1 MSWYEETSKNND
13 NKNNNEGSNMNN
25 PSNDIE
31 GLNGDEDRI
40 VNASDYVDADDIE
53 DQVEEIEN
61 VYDKPFVGTKS
72 EKIGTPI
79 SDADQNTIECA
90 KENNT
95 DAIRNEEYSDNEN
108 KPGSE
113 TSGSF
118 NGGNA
123 SKEEKIPYYD
133 VKVKPKKKGMTFGK
147 IIAVCLVVSLG
158 LGTGIGAGYG
168 ISRIFNKTVG
178 VSSDGVLTTTA
189 AAVST
194 IKSSSAADAIDTVYN
209 AVVSITTLTQGTANY
224 GFYSVPYQAEGA
236 GSGVIF
242 AEDESRVFVATN
254 QHVINGASN
263 IAIAFDDAENTI
275 PATIV
280 GYDETSDLA
289 VLSVDKAELES
300 QGITNVTIAVFDDS
314 DSIKLGESVIAIG
327 NSLGEGK
334 TTTGGMIS
342 AENKTVNVEGKQLNV
357 IQTDAAINPG
367 NSGGALVNYTGAVIG
382 INTAKTFA
390 TSSGST
396 AEGVG
401 YAIPASVAVPI
412 LNELKENGSI
422 EKPYLGITGQDIT
435 SQLSDLYR
443 LPVGVLVTSVM
454 EGSSAEQAG
463 IQQGDVIVSYNDKTV
478 LNMDNLVQYI
488 EDSKVG
494 DEVTLGIVRNG
505 DTSVEVTTTLGNINA
520 QSSTSSSVIPSI
532 TQN

>member
-13 NKNNNEGSNMNN
+13 NNNSEGTNMNS
-25 PSNDIE
+25 PSNDINE
-31 GLNGDEDRI
+31 MSNNVERT
-40 VNASDYVDADDIE
+40 VDANDYIEADDAE

-61 VYDKPFVGTKS
+61 VYDRPFVGTSSERISNSSVADTQNIAEETINDKS
-72 EKIGTPI
+72 TSEMNRNAEREDNSSSVGT
-79 SDADQNTIECA
+79 
-90 KENNT
+90 
-95 DAIRNEEYSDNEN
+95 
-108 KPGSE
+108 
-113 TSGSF
+113 
-118 NGGNA
+118 GGGD
-123 SKEEKIPYYD
+123 SPREEKVPYYD

-147 IIAVCLVVSLG
+147 AVAVCLVVSLG

-168 ISRIFNKTVG
+168 ISRVFNKGAG
-178 VSSDGVLTTTA
+178 VSSDGVLTTSA

-194 IKSSSAADAIDTVYN
+194 IKSSSASDAIESVYN

-242 AEDESRVFVATN
+242 AEDDSRVFVATN
-254 QHVINGASN
+254 QHVISGASN

-275 PATIV
+275 PATVV

-289 VLSVDKAELES
+289 VLSVDKSDLEK

-314 DSIKLGESVIAIG
+314 EGIKLGESVIAIG

-342 AENKTVNVEGKQLNV
+342 AENKTVNVEGKKLNV

-367 NSGGALVNYTGAVIG
+367 NSGGALVNYSGAVIG
-382 INTAKTFA
+382 INTAKTFS
-390 TSSGST
+390 TSTGST

-463 IQQGDVIVSYNDKTV
+463 IQQGDVIVSYNGKTV
-478 LNMDNLVQYI
+478 LNMENLVQYI

-494 DEVTLGIVRNG
+494 DQVQLGIVRNG
-505 DTSVEVTTTLGNINA
+505 DTSVEVTATLGNINA
-520 QSSTSSSVIPSI
+520 QSSTTPSEVPSI

>member
-1 MSWYEETSKNND
+1 MSWYEETSKNNSKDDSSD
-13 NKNNNEGSNMNN
+13 NERADINNQTNEPEYMHDN
-25 PSNDIE
+25 E
-31 GLNGDEDRI
+31 EKT
-40 VNASDYVDADDIE
+40 VNAKGYIDDDDPVNHDE
-53 DQVEEIEN
+53 KLEN
-61 VYDKPFVGTKS
+61 VYDKPFVGTSSEIIGPASSAGNVNYDNKIPEDEKS
-72 EKIGTPI
+72 VDSGNSNKYSASGDF
-79 SDADQNTIECA
+79 S
-90 KENNT
+90 NN
-95 DAIRNEEYSDNEN
+95 DD
-108 KPGSE
+108 
-113 TSGSF
+113 
-118 NGGNA
+118 
-123 SKEEKIPYYD
+123 KIPYYD
-133 VKVKPKKKGMTFGK
+133 VKVKPKKQGMTFGK
-147 IIAVCLVVSLG
+147 VIAVCLVVSLG

-168 ISRIFNKTVG
+168 MSRIFNKNE
-178 VSSDGVLTTTA
+178 SLSYDGVLTTSA
-189 AAVST
+189 AAVSST
-194 IKSSSAADAIDTVYN
+194 KLSSASDAIESVYN

-242 AEDESRVFVATN
+242 AEDDSRVFVATN
-254 QHVINGASN
+254 QHVISGASN

-275 PATIV
+275 PALIV

-289 VLSVDKAELES
+289 VLSVEKSDLES

-342 AENKTVNVEGKQLNV
+342 AENKTVNVEGKDLNV

-367 NSGGALVNYTGAVIG
+367 NSGGALVNYSGAVIG

-401 YAIPASVAVPI
+401 YAIPSSVAVPI
-412 LNELKENGSI
+412 LSELKDNGSI

-454 EGSSAEQAG
+454 EGGSAEQAG
-463 IQQGDVIVSYNDKTV
+463 IQKGDVIVSYNDKTV
-478 LNMDNLVQYI
+478 LSMENLVQYI
-488 EDSKVG
+488 GESKVG
-494 DEVTLGIVRNG
+494 DNVKLGIIRNG

-520 QSSTSSSVIPSI
+520 QPSTSQS
-532 TQN
+532 